1 MKNVIITLASTAA
14 LVMSTGLI
22 LRAGMAD
29 QVSRQETADHL
40 VDQAIRALQ
49 DQAKADQTEDR
60 AALAFQKA
68 VYAACNTP
76 ASRHVLV
83 LLNKHQRACW
93 TATRTGN
100 WAAAHKADL
109 ASQEAFRLDHNTPE
123 SKAQDRAQ
131 ANLQRLSTLATAAG
145 DAAGRATRDA
155 KEAIYMAQ

>member
-22 LRAGMAD
+22 LGAGMAD

-60 AALAFQKA
+60 AA
-68 VYAACNTP
+68 CNTS
-76 ASRHVLV
+76 ASRHALV